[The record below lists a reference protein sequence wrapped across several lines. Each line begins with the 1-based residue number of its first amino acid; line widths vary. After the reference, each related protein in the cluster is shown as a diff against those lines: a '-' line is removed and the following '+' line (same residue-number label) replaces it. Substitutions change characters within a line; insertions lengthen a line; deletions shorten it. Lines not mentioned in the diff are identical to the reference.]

1 MSKNLI
7 LIISIFVFWLFIYL
21 NNVKEQKQAESALQ
35 RTKEERKERGLGNGL
50 TPAQNTRR
58 EREERG
64 LGDGLKHSYITSPV
78 KAKGA
83 N

>member
-7 LIISIFVFWLFIYL
+7 LIVSIFVFWLFIYL
-21 NNVKEQKQAESALQ
+21 TNAKEEQKAENNLE
-35 RTKEERKERGLGNGL
+35 RTRREREERGLGNGL
-50 TPAQNTRR
+50 TPSQNTRR

-64 LGDGLKHSYITSPV
+64 LGDGLKRSYITSPV